1 MVQYSTLW
9 CGISWYNV
17 LLHTTEVQHGTGWCV
32 RMQWLAS
39 IKDAVSRKLLDW
51 LQPSSSDF
59 PANCKV
65 LKLSSS
71 HDWADASKKTFGR
84 LKLTEKGSIYFN
96 FFSCRFCI
104 VTNHD
109 IIVIWWFCNWIMW
122 LILEDPSWGGIH
134 RTWGWCLAN
143 KEWIKI
149 DGSASSPNG
158 SSLRILRP
166 HNDKKKSLPQK
177 KKKFFLASC

>member
-1 MVQYSTLW
+1 MAGFTVT
-9 CGISWYNV
+9 CWYNV
-17 LLHTTEVQHGTGWCV
+17 LFTGTAWYRLVC
-32 RMQWLAS
+32 Q
-39 IKDAVSRKLLDW
+39 DAVTCFHQRCS
-51 LQPSSSDF
+51 F
-59 PANCKV
+59 A
-65 LKLSSS
+65 
-71 HDWADASKKTFGR
+71 KTFGLIATQLLWLSSQLQSLETFFISWLDR
-84 LKLTEKGSIYFN
+84 CIKEDFWTIETNRGKVPSISISILVDFALWQ
-96 FFSCRFCI
+96 
-104 VTNHD
+104 

-166 HNDKKKSLPQK
+166 HNDKKKSLQQK
-177 KKKFFLASC
+177 KK